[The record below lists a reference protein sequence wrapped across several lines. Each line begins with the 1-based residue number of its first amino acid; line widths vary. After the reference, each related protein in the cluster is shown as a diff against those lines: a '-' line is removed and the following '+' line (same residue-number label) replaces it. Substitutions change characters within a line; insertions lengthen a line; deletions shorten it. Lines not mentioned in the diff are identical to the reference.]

1 LSDQLSAAAQA
12 MGVPEPIV
20 ERSARARAAASGK
33 TYEEILAAWAGGQAV
48 AAAPAAEAPA
58 EAAPEAEAPAEAGAA
73 APEPAAP
80 PTAPAAPAP
89 AEPAP
94 AAAAASVAPPPAPET
109 VTPEEALEYPVV
121 VTVPTAGIAERTGF
135 SIPTWLGALLLLI
148 PAFGLIYLAMGSG
161 ATECGAG
168 TALAADRVTGEQ
180 VNCDG
185 TPFEGRGAAGGGADF
200 IAMGEELYTSAQ
212 CAGCHGPQGGGGVG
226 PALAGVSTTFSA
238 CTDHV
243 EWVELGSQG
252 FLSAGR
258 STYGD
263 TGKRVAGGMPGFG
276 GSLTAEQI
284 AAVAA
289 FERVRF
295 GGANPDEVLVD
306 CGLAE
311 GEGGEEGGEEGA
323 EDGGETTDTAGGGEE
338 TTDTT
343 AGTEAARSSRSG

>member
-1 LSDQLSAAAQA
+1 A

-20 ERSARARAAASGK
+20 ERSARARAAASGQS
-33 TYEEILAAWAGGQAV
+33 YEDILAAWAGGQAV
-48 AAAPAAEAPA
+48 AAAPAEAPAETPAEAPA
-58 EAAPEAEAPAEAGAA
+58 EAPAETAATDSEPAPAA
-73 APEPAAP
+73 APA
-80 PTAPAAPAP
+80 AP

-94 AAAAASVAPPPAPET
+94 AAAPAAVTPPPAPET

-276 GSLTAEQI
+276 GSLTAEQ
-284 AAVAA
+284 
-289 FERVRF
+289 
-295 GGANPDEVLVD
+295 
-306 CGLAE
+306 
-311 GEGGEEGGEEGA
+311 
-323 EDGGETTDTAGGGEE
+323 
-338 TTDTT
+338 
-343 AGTEAARSSRSG
+343 